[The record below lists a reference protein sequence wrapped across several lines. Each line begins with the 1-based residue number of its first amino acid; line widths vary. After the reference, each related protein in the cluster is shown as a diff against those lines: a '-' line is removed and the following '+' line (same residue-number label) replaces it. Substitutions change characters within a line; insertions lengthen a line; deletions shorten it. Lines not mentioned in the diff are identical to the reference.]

1 MRRGC
6 DGNATVPH
14 QFCTLVPPPKFARHA
29 RRLTPSQQCSKH
41 CQACCPSARQVGRKN
56 CAFAETAL
64 ELRMLKSPFR
74 CGTGRCSWFGCT
86 GPSTP
91 AGPGTAALR
100 ASAPASSV
108 FARPCRRRS
117 RKPTSCSNHPNP
129 SWLGWRERSRGQPT
143 RAVYTLLVS
152 PVVKMGCGCARVP
165 ASLLPAQSCA
175 DDGC

>member
-1 MRRGC
+1 MFK
-6 DGNATVPH
+6 A
-14 QFCTLVPPPKFARHA
+14 L
-29 RRLTPSQQCSKH
+29 PSLLSLCS
-41 CQACCPSARQVGRKN
+41 PSRPQKLR
-56 CAFAETAL
+56 FAEITL
-64 ELRMLKSPFR
+64 ELRMLYLSKSPFR

-129 SWLGWRERSRGQPT
+129 SWLGWRERSRDQPT
-143 RAVYTLLVS
+143 RAVYTRLVS
-152 PVVKMGCGCARVP
+152 PVVKMGCGCARGQLLCSQH
-165 ASLLPAQSCA
+165 SLVQMMGAGLDA
-175 DDGC
+175 